1 MLTREANIETDLL
14 LRDLYSRLR
23 SAEGNRTV
31 AKDLESDLSKFI
43 LEAEELLLANKNDK
57 EAQTVYRRRRAR
69 LKRIADGFV
78 WTALGFDEI
87 RLLAYAG
94 NPTPGYMAGKSG
106 YWPERI
112 TVNTLYGFSDVVFA
126 IQNDVTNILRVG
138 DITVLL
144 PNQTI
149 KVIEVKSGSGKAGFA
164 RAQRQEERAR
174 RQEERARNI
183 HEYLQSGGSTVL
195 AEGDFE
201 RLQHIK
207 ASWAPTYY
215 WGRLQRVCSEALN
228 RGAMWKQLDA
238 RVLVIAY
245 RPKLLAN
252 LNDIMAVAISSTGW
266 KRAKLRIGVLSTHF
280 AESEKESRKVRYIIP
295 ITAFRMDP
303 EVVASL
309 LVGDLDV
316 LVIVNATAVVEALR
330 EAGIVITNDNDRVII
345 HAETATLEISER
357 TWDWVVYGLRTVSTL
372 VASVQC
378 VLSDPVL
385 AKWGGVTTE
394 AIRR

>member
-1 MLTREANIETDLL
+1 MQTRAADLETDRL

-23 SAEGNRTV
+23 GAEGNRTV

-43 LEAEELLLANKNDK
+43 LETEELMLAHKHDK
-57 EAQTVYRRRRAR
+57 ETKAVYGRRRAR
-69 LKRIADGFV
+69 LKRLADGFV

-94 NPTPGYMAGKSG
+94 NPSPGYMAGKTG
-106 YWPERI
+106 YWAERFA
-112 TVNTLYGFSDVVFA
+112 VDTLYGFSDVVFA
-126 IQNDVTNILRVG
+126 IQNDITNILRVG

-144 PNQTI
+144 PNQTL
-149 KVIEVKSGSGKAGFA
+149 KVIEVKSGSGEAGFV
-164 RAQRQEERAR
+164 RAQ

-183 HEYLQSGGSTVL
+183 HEYLRSGASTVL

-207 ASWAPTYY
+207 ASWTPTYY
-215 WGRLQRVCSEALN
+215 WGRLQRVCSEALK

-238 RVLVIAY
+238 RVMVIAY
-245 RPKLLAN
+245 RPKFLAN
-252 LNDIMAVAISSTGW
+252 LKDIIGVAISSTGW
-266 KRAKLRIGVLSTHF
+266 KNAKLRIGVLSTHF
-280 AESEKESRKVRYIIP
+280 EESEKESGKVRYIIP

-316 LVIVNATAVVEALR
+316 LVIVNTTAVVEALR
-330 EAGIVITNDNDRVII
+330 EAGMFVTSDNDRVTI

-357 TWDWVVYGLRTVSTL
+357 TWNWVVYGLRTVSTL
-372 VASVQC
+372 VTSVQC

-385 AKWGGVTTE
+385 AKWCGVTTE
-394 AIRR
+394 AASDGGSSAE